1 MIEKLKKNM
10 NEWHYHS
17 LAVTILA
24 IITILKYEEVVLSII
39 LITISTVLNGIGAL
53 YNQNKKI
60 QELKKEQRYLLFYSG
75 KTEVCGMDFLT
86 REEIDRLLE
95 IKEKEDK
102 ALAKI
107 KKELYE
113 NKI

>member
-53 YNQNKKI
+53 YNQNKRTEEMIKKLI
-60 QELKKEQRYLLFYSG
+60 LKSREDIIEERIESLKNGTSKVLTDKE
-75 KTEVCGMDFLT
+75 M
-86 REEIDRLLE
+86 EEIFNSKD
-95 IKEKEDK
+95 I
-102 ALAKI
+102 
-107 KKELYE
+107 
-113 NKI
+113 

>member
-1 MIEKLKKNM
+1 MLEKLKKNM

-53 YNQNKKI
+53 YNQNKKQSEI
-60 QELKKEQRYLLFYSG
+60 LIELSSNQRFILEELKNDRKYEYKKDGATIMLNKAELLNIFMKE
-75 KTEVCGMDFLT
+75 EN
-86 REEIDRLLE
+86 
-95 IKEKEDK
+95 
-102 ALAKI
+102 
-107 KKELYE
+107 E